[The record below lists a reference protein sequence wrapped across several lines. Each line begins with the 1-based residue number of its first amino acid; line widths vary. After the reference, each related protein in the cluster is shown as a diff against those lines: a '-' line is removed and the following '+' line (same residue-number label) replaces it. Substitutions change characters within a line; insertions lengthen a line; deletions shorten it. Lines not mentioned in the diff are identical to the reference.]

1 MRERLTLPPA
11 DEVVEYLF
19 KPRALAFIERDFR
32 LMMWVNQAHVLMLV
46 RQGILT
52 RDVGHSLIHA
62 LRELEQEG
70 AEGLTLDPHLED
82 LYFNLEHALIAK
94 VGMDVG
100 GRMHTGR
107 SRNDLGAT
115 MTRLAVREALVDFL
129 GLQLGLRACL
139 LEKAAEHTETVMPGY
154 THLQPAQPTTF
165 GHYLASVALAL
176 ERDAE
181 RLLDVYPRLN
191 LNPLGACAFAG
202 TGFPIDRAM
211 TAQWLGFDGIV
222 DSTLDAV
229 ASRDY
234 VSELLAAMAIMGVTL
249 SRLAQDLYLWCSG
262 EWGTV
267 EVADDVAMTS
277 SIMPQKKNPITLEHI
292 KAKAG
297 HLLGAVVASLA
308 AQKAVNFMHC
318 SDMGEAVAPLW
329 DAFAQAQGVL
339 HLTRRTVLG
348 LQVNQSLMLERATQ
362 DFSTAT
368 ELADVLVRE
377 KDLPFRMAHGIVGS
391 LVARVLQQGLPWRA
405 VTSTMIDDC
414 AREVMG
420 HALSLS
426 DEQVDRALD
435 PLRNLAGKHA
445 AGSPSAPETQRLIS
459 RARDQLARQQRTV
472 EAWQARPQQA
482 RHALDRELA
491 AQQLT

>member
-1 MRERLTLPPA
+1 
-11 DEVVEYLF
+11 
-19 KPRALAFIERDFR
+19 
-32 LMMWVNQAHVLMLV
+32 
-46 RQGILT
+46 
-52 RDVGHSLIHA
+52 
-62 LRELEQEG
+62 
-70 AEGLTLDPHLED
+70 
-82 LYFNLEHALIAK
+82 
-94 VGMDVG
+94 
-100 GRMHTGR
+100 
-107 SRNDLGAT
+107 
-115 MTRLAVREALVDFL
+115 
-129 GLQLGLRACL
+129 
-139 LEKAAEHTETVMPGY
+139 MPGY

-318 SDMGEAVAPLW
+318 RDMGEAVAPLW

-377 KDLPFRMAHGIVGS
+377 KDLPFRMAHGIVSG
-391 LVARVLQQGLPWRA
+391 VWWPG
-405 VTSTMIDDC
+405 C
-414 AREVMG
+414 C
-420 HALSLS
+420 
-426 DEQVDRALD
+426 
-435 PLRNLAGKHA
+435 
-445 AGSPSAPETQRLIS
+445 S
-459 RARDQLARQQRTV
+459 RACPGVPSPVR
-472 EAWQARPQQA
+472 
-482 RHALDRELA
+482 
-491 AQQLT
+491 